1 MQPITTTIKATYC
14 DGPVRLRFTKYTSQP
29 ERMAILLDDPTSG
42 ERLATLTAHCPEC
55 ALEPDEFIVKDWSE
69 NDGIPQS
76 LIESGVLV
84 DTGKRHSNGFIEAM
98 ICKLNPQPQEDND
111 GH

>member
-1 MQPITTTIKATYC
+1 MQPVNVTATYI
-14 DGPVRLRFTKYTSQP
+14 DGPVAFRFTKYRSP

-42 ERLATLTAHCPEC
+42 ERLATLTEHCPEC
-55 ALEPDEFIVKDWSE
+55 PLEPDEFIVKDWSE

-98 ICKLNPQPQEDND
+98 ICKLNTTAGEQE
-111 GH
+111 